1 MVPERYTQPPAVAPN
16 RTELVIDVDI
26 PTHKFSKLDI
36 VKLPVTRRLENITL
50 HPDLAARLVPAEVTR
65 TVQSRAFSQILICQ
79 IVTLHSN
86 LFQCHHLI

>member
-50 HPDLAARLVPAEVTR
+50 HPDLAARLVPAEVITLLSSPS
-65 TVQSRAFSQILICQ
+65 QEKQFSSLYHPAELLC
-79 IVTLHSN
+79 V
-86 LFQCHHLI
+86 